1 MKRKVA
7 FTLIE
12 LLVVIAIIAILASML
27 LPALNRARES
37 AKSSTCQSN
46 LKQIGQAVIMYAGD
60 SEDFLPYSGLGP
72 GWTEVLPRWN
82 DQLRPYV
89 GGGDNH
95 RIDWQYDKS
104 DPMVYICPSGD
115 PSKPAID
122 PDLRYARR
130 DYAYNRRLGQS
141 TTYVKISKVGGVS
154 KTPAFNEGHT
164 YIMTAYELAVDFQLA
179 ELLVGNRHNRT
190 GNYVYLDGH
199 VRNIPLLVNR
209 GMYQPQYSNEY
220 FYGSKEPNC
229 YW

>member
-89 GGGDNH
+89 GGGDNPAAGIALAGQPVDTARLYRFATCDYVASGIEFRGTGLDTCFTSRLSEV
-95 RIDWQYDKS
+95 RIAEALAR
-104 DPMVYICPSGD
+104 YIRACGVVA
-115 PSKPAID
+115 PATD
-122 PDLRYARR
+122 GRL
-130 DYAYNRRLGQS
+130 RRL
-141 TTYVKISKVGGVS
+141 T
-154 KTPAFNEGHT
+154 
-164 YIMTAYELAVDFQLA
+164 
-179 ELLVGNRHNRT
+179 NR
-190 GNYVYLDGH
+190 
-199 VRNIPLLVNR
+199 
-209 GMYQPQYSNEY
+209 
-220 FYGSKEPNC
+220 
-229 YW
+229 